1 MGRRA
6 RSRASPRYTSTQVL
20 TAPLILLVE
29 DDVAIREAVSECLS
43 AEGYRVDAASDGAEA
58 LARLADGERPALLV
72 LDLVM
77 PVMNGAELV
86 ARVRAEPRL
95 ADVPV
100 LLMTAAISAPGAE
113 LPEVDAKL
121 VKPFDLDDLLSAVA
135 RLALRA

>member
-1 MGRRA
+1 M
-6 RSRASPRYTSTQVL
+6 P

-86 ARVRAEPRL
+86 AA
-95 ADVPV
+95 
-100 LLMTAAISAPGAE
+100 SAP
-113 LPEVDAKL
+113 
-121 VKPFDLDDLLSAVA
+121 S
-135 RLALRA
+135 RASRTSPCCS